1 MKTISI
7 RKKLIFYFSV
17 IIAIMIILQTLI
29 SVIQLNRAYSNTLS
43 AYEDKFDTQI
53 RIAVE
58 NLISVLNVN
67 NQNLLDGKISEAQA
81 LENAKNIVRNARY
94 DNGEQYFW
102 ADMEDGLCIVHPN
115 KELEGL
121 MRLDSK
127 DEKGNFY
134 IKDFINAGNSGGG
147 YSEFYFPKLNGNIPF
162 RKKGY
167 TQKFEPYGWYISTGI
182 YYDKIEELT
191 KEYHIQQIRNTVIL
205 SAFNLILLAVGI
217 VIISVVSNK
226 ITDPLHKVM
235 KRLKLMAEGDLTSP
249 VPNINTRDEVQ
260 TLSEVTGNT
269 ISELNLVINDI
280 ETNLSLFADGDFS
293 KPVTYEYKRDMSN
306 IKDAMNNIRLSLNST
321 LMRIEDASQEVT
333 SSSDSLSSGAQNLS
347 QSSVEQASSVD
358 TLVQLINGVSQKTSD
373 NTDTIK
379 IVADKI
385 SEVNN
390 VVEDGSEQFK
400 ELMSAMD
407 NIAKSSKEIE
417 KIIKTIDDISFQTNI
432 LALNAAVEAARAG
445 EAGKG
450 FAVVADEVRNLA
462 SKSADAAGQTAALIH
477 TAIETVGRGEGL
489 VDATTQTFSNI
500 VNIIKEILDGSNEI
514 SKLTS
519 SQAEEIEN
527 VVSGIENIN
536 STIQS
541 NSAIAEETAAT
552 SEELNAQATLL
563 KDLILQFKLNEDR
576 YHQSRGV

>member
-134 IKDFINAGNSGGG
+134 IKDFIKAGNSGGG

-167 TQKFEPYGWYISTGI
+167 TKKFEPYGWYISTGI

-191 KEYHIQQIRNTVIL
+191 KEYHSQQIRNTVIL

-333 SSSDSLSSGAQNLS
+333 SSSDSLSSGAQSLS

-390 VVEDGSEQFK
+390 VVENGSEQFK

-563 KDLILQFKLNEDR
+563 KDLILQFKLNED
-576 YHQSRGV
+576 G

>member
-81 LENAKNIVRNARY
+81 LENAKNIVRNAGY

-134 IKDFINAGNSGGG
+134 IKDFIKAGNSGGG

-167 TQKFEPYGWYISTGI
+167 TKKFEPYGWYISTGI

-191 KEYHIQQIRNTVIL
+191 KEYHSQQIRNTVIL

-333 SSSDSLSSGAQNLS
+333 SSSDSLSSGAQSLS

-390 VVEDGSEQFK
+390 VVENGSEQFK

-563 KDLILQFKLNEDR
+563 KDLILQFKLNED
-576 YHQSRGV
+576 G

>member
-1 MKTISI
+1 MREEVMKTISI

-134 IKDFINAGNSGGG
+134 IKDFIKAGNSGGG

-167 TQKFEPYGWYISTGI
+167 TKKFEPYGWYISTGI

-191 KEYHIQQIRNTVIL
+191 KEYHSQQIRNTVIL

-333 SSSDSLSSGAQNLS
+333 SSSDSLSSGAQSLS

-390 VVEDGSEQFK
+390 VVENGSEQFK

-563 KDLILQFKLNEDR
+563 KDLILQFKLNED
-576 YHQSRGV
+576 G

>member
-7 RKKLIFYFSV
+7 RKKLIFYFSI
-17 IIAIMIILQTLI
+17 IIAVMIILQTVI
-29 SVIQLNRAYSNTLS
+29 SVIQLNRAYSNTLA
-43 AYEDKFDTQI
+43 AYEDKFDTEI
-53 RIAVE
+53 KVAVE
-58 NLISVLNVN
+58 NIISVLNVN

-102 ADMEDGLCIVHPN
+102 ADMADGLCIVHPN

-134 IKDFINAGNSGGG
+134 IQDFIKAGNSGGG
-147 YSEFYFPKLNGNIPF
+147 YSEFYFPKLNGDITF

-191 KEYHIQQIRNTVIL
+191 KEFQMQKIRNTVIL
-205 SAFNLILLAVGI
+205 SAFNLILLAGGI

-226 ITDPLHKVM
+226 ITNPLHKVM
-235 KRLKLMAEGDLTSP
+235 QRLKLMAEGDLTSP
-249 VPNINTRDEVQ
+249 VPYINTRDEVQ

-293 KPVTYEYKRDMSN
+293 RPVTYDYKRDMSN
-306 IKDAMNNIRLSLNST
+306 IKDAMNNIRESLNST
-321 LMRIEDASQEVT
+321 LMRIEGASEEVT
-333 SSSDSLSSGAQNLS
+333 SSSDSLSSGAQSLS
-347 QSSVEQASSVD
+347 QSSVEQAASVD
-358 TLVQLINGVSQKTSD
+358 TLVQLVNGVSQKTSD

-379 IVADKI
+379 MVADKI
-385 SEVNN
+385 SEVND
-390 VVEDGSEQFK
+390 VVENGSEQFK
-400 ELMSAMD
+400 GLMSAMGD
-407 NIAKSSKEIE
+407 IAKSSKEIE

-477 TAIETVGRGEGL
+477 TAIETVGKGEGL
-489 VDATTQTFSNI
+489 VDATTRTFSNI
-500 VNIIKEILDGSNEI
+500 VDIIKEILDGSNEI
-514 SKLTS
+514 SELTL
-519 SQAEEIEN
+519 SQAQEIEN

-536 STIQS
+536 ITIQS

-563 KDLILQFKLNEDR
+563 KDLILQFKLNED
-576 YHQSRGV
+576 H